1 MEKKVPLEE
10 DEGLREKEAADQ
22 GMLVFCKE
30 FPEAG
35 KAAQDDIQ
43 AAEERGEDWSEV
55 SGSALY
61 LVPGVPGGWMYNVT
75 GPGAE
80 YTYHILGPAFLR
92 EDLAAEFLDIIKEQG
107 NGMLA
112 GLLFR
117 REYVAPEAGSP
128 RMDNWIGKMVG
139 ALKTSQEAG

>member
-10 DEGLREKEAADQ
+10 GEGLGEKEAADQ
-22 GMLVFCKE
+22 GMLVFTHE
-30 FPEAG
+30 FPKAAG
-35 KAAQDDIQ
+35 AAQDDIR
-43 AAEERGEDWSEV
+43 AAEERGEDWGEV

-75 GPGAE
+75 GPGAKHS
-80 YTYHILGPAFLR
+80 YHILGPAFLR

-117 REYVAPEAGSP
+117 REYIGPEAGSP
-128 RMDNWIGKMVG
+128 RMDNWIGKMAG
-139 ALKTSQEAG
+139 ALKASQEAG